1 MVCLY
6 IGIPFSSPLCMWVCL
21 FHQKK
26 KKRFKKKV
34 LFGLFDLI
42 QSIQYTLALFSP
54 YWSYCVHFNLIQSP
68 SVLFGPLL
76 VLFCPF
82 CPLWFNSVHFSP
94 IQSKLVLFDLIC
106 PLQSYLVHFGPFCPL
121 RSYSVH
127 SFLFTLFSSLRSY
140 SVHLISIWSYS
151 VHLVHFVPFGP
162 FDQFDPFWTTLIYF
176 CALTK

>member
-1 MVCLY
+1 MPLY
-6 IGIPFSSPLCMWVCL
+6 WNPFFLSLVYVSVFVSP
-21 FHQKK
+21 KK

-94 IQSKLVLFDLIC
+94 ILSKLVLFDPVC
-106 PLQSYLVHFGPFCPL
+106 PLQSYLVHSGPFCPL

-127 SFLFTLFSSLRSY
+127 LFLFSPIQFPSVLFGPPY
-140 SVHLISIWSYS
+140 FY
-151 VHLVHFVPFGP
+151 LVLFCPFGP
-162 FDQFDPFWTTLIYF
+162 LCSIRSI
-176 CALTK
+176 

>member
-6 IGIPFSSPLCMWVCL
+6 IGIPFPSPLCMWVRL
-21 FHQKK
+21 FHPKK
-26 KKRFKKKV
+26 KKFKKS
-34 LFGLFDLI
+34 
-42 QSIQYTLALFSP
+42 SIRSI
-54 YWSYCVHFNLIQSP
+54 WSYSIHSVYIGLIRSI
-68 SVLFGPLL
+68 L
-76 VLFCPF
+76 VLLCPF
-82 CPLWFNSVHFSP
+82 RSYSVP
-94 IQSKLVLFDLIC
+94 IGSIWSIIDPILSTLVQFC
-106 PLQSYLVHFGPFCPL
+106 PLQSYSVQIGPIWSSLSTSILFSPFCPL

-140 SVHLISIWSYS
+140 SVHLVSIWSYS